1 MSFEVSSVISRSS
14 PSGPASRT
22 PSPPPLDTRRSP
34 ATTVGVLA
42 DTRRAAA
49 TPEMSAPSASPPARS
64 SDSGASSPKTSSP
77 PSHKSFSISSIL
89 SRDDPKKEVSSE
101 PPFAFSHQ
109 HDALAASHLP
119 SSPKWRCR
127 GCNLAS
133 RPGPGARAERLECR
147 SNVAHAN
154 ASVHADARR
163 YRFPEACKL
172 LGLMSQMTALA
183 ARHPLL
189 SLYPDLAN
197 VPPTSHMSPLAG
209 MGVPLPTKTPWYP
222 PWALPP
228 LAALASVREK
238 EAGSPPAGP
247 GSPLSEAPVEV
258 VRSRSPSP
266 MPRSPSPPPS
276 PPTPSRE
283 DARAGESE
291 GSGGVASSGATTASG
306 GADDADED
314 RKRRKKKTRTVFSR
328 SQVFQLESTFDMKR
342 YLSSS
347 ERAGLA
353 ASLHLTETQ
362 VKIWF
367 QNRRNKWKRQLA
379 AELEAAN
386 MAHAAQRLVRVPI
399 LYHDGSTSGVE
410 AAHTPPAPPPTSSL
424 PPQPSLPPYSLYYPP
439 VSSNYTTTVQAPTPV
454 RPTLSSLV

>member
-14 PSGPASRT
+14 PSVPTSRT
-22 PSPPPLDTRRSP
+22 PSPSPLDTRRSP

-42 DTRRAAA
+42 DTRRATA

-101 PPFAFSHQ
+101 PPFAFSHH
-109 HDALAASHLP
+109 HDALAA
-119 SSPKWRCR
+119 R
-127 GCNLAS
+127 
-133 RPGPGARAERLECR
+133 
-147 SNVAHAN
+147 
-154 ASVHADARR
+154 
-163 YRFPEACKL
+163 
-172 LGLMSQMTALA
+172 LGLMSQMSALA

-238 EAGSPPAGP
+238 DTGSPPVGP

-283 DARAGESE
+283 DGRAGESE

>member
-14 PSGPASRT
+14 PSVPASRT

-34 ATTVGVLA
+34 TTTVGVLA
-42 DTRRAAA
+42 DTRRTAA

-109 HDALAASHLP
+109 HDAL
-119 SSPKWRCR
+119 R
-127 GCNLAS
+127 
-133 RPGPGARAERLECR
+133 
-147 SNVAHAN
+147 
-154 ASVHADARR
+154 
-163 YRFPEACKL
+163 

-222 PWALPP
+222 PWALSP

-238 EAGSPPAGP
+238 EAGSPTGGP

-291 GSGGVASSGATTASG
+291 GSGGVGSSGATTASG

>member
-14 PSGPASRT
+14 PSVPASRT

-109 HDALAASHLP
+109 HDALAASLD
-119 SSPKWRCR
+119 
-127 GCNLAS
+127 S
-133 RPGPGARAERLECR
+133 RPARLTPE
-147 SNVAHAN
+147 VN
-154 ASVHADARR
+154 AQMAAQVLVMQTL
-163 YRFPEACKL
+163 PELMLTLTDIGFAKPVNYNMT
-172 LGLMSQMTALA
+172 LGLMTQMTALA

-197 VPPTSHMSPLAG
+197 VPPASHMSPLAG

-238 EAGSPPAGP
+238 DAGSPIAGP

-283 DARAGESE
+283 DGRAGESE

>member
-1 MSFEVSSVISRSS
+1 MSYEVASVIRSS
-14 PSGPASRT
+14 PAVAVSRS
-22 PSPPPLDTRRSP
+22 PSP
-34 ATTVGVLA
+34 LA
-42 DTRRAAA
+42 DAHRTSAA
-49 TPEMSAPSASPPARS
+49 TPEVSSTSPTPARS

-89 SRDDPKKEVSSE
+89 SRDDPKKDSNCDS
-101 PPFAFSHQ
+101 PFSFSHQ
-109 HDALAASHLP
+109 HDSLAA
-119 SSPKWRCR
+119 R
-127 GCNLAS
+127 
-133 RPGPGARAERLECR
+133 
-147 SNVAHAN
+147 
-154 ASVHADARR
+154 
-163 YRFPEACKL
+163 
-172 LGLMSQMTALA
+172 LGLMSHMSVLA

-189 SLYPDLAN
+189 SLYPDLGG
-197 VPPTSHMSPLAG
+197 VSPTSPMTPLGG
-209 MGVPLPTKTPWYP
+209 MGVPLAAKNPWYP

-238 EAGSPPAGP
+238 ENGSPAGIGL

-266 MPRSPSPPPS
+266 MPRSASPPPS
-276 PPTPSRE
+276 PPSPSRE
-283 DARAGESE
+283 DQRAGDGE
-291 GSGGVASSGATTASG
+291 GAGGVGGGAASTTSGAG
-306 GADDADED
+306 DEADED

-399 LYHDGSTSGVE
+399 LYHDGSTSVE
-410 AAHTPPAPPPTSSL
+410 SAHTPPAPPPPSSL
-424 PPQPSLPPYSLYYPP
+424 GPQSALPPYSLYYPP
-439 VSSNYTTTVQAPTPV
+439 VSTYSTTVQAPTPV

>member
-1 MSFEVSSVISRSS
+1 
-14 PSGPASRT
+14 
-22 PSPPPLDTRRSP
+22 
-34 ATTVGVLA
+34 
-42 DTRRAAA
+42 
-49 TPEMSAPSASPPARS
+49 MSAPSASPPARS

-109 HDALAASHLP
+109 HDAL
-119 SSPKWRCR
+119 R
-127 GCNLAS
+127 
-133 RPGPGARAERLECR
+133 
-147 SNVAHAN
+147 
-154 ASVHADARR
+154 
-163 YRFPEACKL
+163 

-222 PWALPP
+222 PWALSP

-238 EAGSPPAGP
+238 EAGSPTGGP
-247 GSPLSEAPVEV
+247 RSPLSEAPVEV

-291 GSGGVASSGATTASG
+291 GSGGVGSSGATTASG

-314 RKRRKKKTRTVFSR
+314 RKRAEEEDADGVLA
-328 SQVFQLESTFDMKR
+328 V
-342 YLSSS
+342 
-347 ERAGLA
+347 AGVPAGEHVRHEALPVVVGARGPGGVA
-353 ASLHLTETQ
+353 APDGDAGQ
-362 VKIWF
+362 D
-367 QNRRNKWKRQLA
+367 
-379 AELEAAN
+379 
-386 MAHAAQRLVRVPI
+386 LVPEPPQQ
-399 LYHDGSTSGVE
+399 VE
-410 AAHTPPAPPPTSSL
+410 AAAGGRAGGRQHGARGAAPGPRAHPL
-424 PPQPSLPPYSLYYPP
+424 PRRLHLGRGGRPHAARA
-439 VSSNYTTTVQAPTPV
+439 APD
-454 RPTLSSLV
+454 L

>member
-1 MSFEVSSVISRSS
+1 MSYEVASVITRGSPAVASSRS
-14 PSGPASRT
+14 
-22 PSPPPLDTRRSP
+22 PSPLGRRSP
-34 ATTVGVLA
+34 ISILGDVHRTS
-42 DTRRAAA
+42 AA
-49 TPEMSAPSASPPARS
+49 TPEVSSTSPNPARS

-89 SRDDPKKEVSSE
+89 SRDDPKKDSACDS
-101 PPFAFSHQ
+101 PFSFSQQ
-109 HDALAASHLP
+109 HDTLAA
-119 SSPKWRCR
+119 R
-127 GCNLAS
+127 
-133 RPGPGARAERLECR
+133 
-147 SNVAHAN
+147 
-154 ASVHADARR
+154 
-163 YRFPEACKL
+163 
-172 LGLMSQMTALA
+172 LGLMSHMSALA

-189 SLYPDLAN
+189 SLYPDLGSVA
-197 VPPTSHMSPLAG
+197 PASPMTPLGG
-209 MGVPLPTKTPWYP
+209 MGVPLAAKNPWYS

-238 EAGSPPAGP
+238 ENGSPPGVGV

-266 MPRSPSPPPS
+266 MPRSPSPASPPS
-276 PPTPSRE
+276 PSRE
-283 DARAGESE
+283 DQRAGE
-291 GSGGVASSGATTASG
+291 GDGAGCVGGGAASSTASG
-306 GADDADED
+306 GAGDDAEED

-399 LYHDGSTSGVE
+399 LYHDGSTSAE
-410 AAHTPPAPPPTSSL
+410 AAHTPPAPPPPNSL
-424 PPQPSLPPYSLYYPP
+424 PPQSALPPYSLYYPP
-439 VSSNYTTTVQAPTPV
+439 VTSTYSTTVQAPTPV